1 MGNVRRTLAFLKF
14 FVYNASISS
23 ERKICM
29 TKILG
34 LIIIVASFIFVLKA
48 PDKSLMDRLLEIK
61 RTKMPQEAEE
71 SQKEPKDSDLM

>member
-1 MGNVRRTLAFLKF
+1 
-14 FVYNASISS
+14 
-23 ERKICM
+23 M

-48 PDKSLMDRLLEIK
+48 PDKSLMDRLLERK

-71 SQKEPKDSDLM
+71 SQKDPKDSDLM